1 MSQKNQIKWKARTR
15 GNTGKAKAITIQVDT
30 FDKNVNNVK
39 YHSVTVNPQNVAVM
53 PDK

>member
-1 MSQKNQIKWKARTR
+1 MSQKKQIKWKARTK
-15 GNTGKAKAITIQVDT
+15 GNTGKAKAITIQV
-30 FDKNVNNVK
+30 DKNVNNVK